1 MRILIVTNLLP
12 PDYDGGQ
19 EMNAWKLARALRA
32 RGHEVLVATSR
43 FRDGFA
49 PTDTEP
55 DWVHRIFTFA
65 PAYRPVG
72 RGLPGKIDH
81 ARQYVEREKIAIDN
95 YRVLLRLLDEIAV
108 DFGYVFGMHR
118 VGTPCVAALTDRR
131 LPVLWHCGDHYLA
144 DREPEHFAPG
154 KLLKAV
160 QATVVREARELESR
174 VDYSHIAFVSQ
185 YLCDHFAEK
194 GFPLE
199 TTYVVPRGIEFPL
212 GDDLERS
219 RTQPPAFLTACQLIE
234 HKGIHIAIEAA
245 GMLRERRPDLEWQLQ
260 IVGKGRQ
267 EYTDR
272 LTTLAHGRG
281 ISDRVHLLGMLSR
294 DEVLGRM
301 RDATAFVS
309 ASLWG
314 EPFANTII
322 ESIASGTPLIGAS
335 TGSILEVVRDE
346 ESALIYTKD
355 DPAALSSRMERVLTD
370 HALTRHLAEE
380 GLAVIRR
387 GYTMDAIL
395 DRTERVFE
403 DLLVSR
409 A

>member
-1 MRILIVTNLLP
+1 MRILIVSNLFP
-12 PDYDGGQ
+12 PDYDGGL

-32 RGHEVLVATSR
+32 RGHEVFVATSR
-43 FRDGFA
+43 FREGFV
-49 PTDTEP
+49 PTGDEP
-55 DWVHRIFTFA
+55 EWVHRIFTFA
-65 PAYRPVG
+65 PAYRPVSG
-72 RGLPGKIDH
+72 GLGGKIDH
-81 ARQYVEREKIAIDN
+81 TRQYVEREKIAIQN
-95 YRVLLRLLDEIAV
+95 TRALLKLLADLPV

-118 VGTPCVAALTDRR
+118 VGTPAVAAFTDRK

-160 QATVVREARELESR
+160 QATVVKEARDLEAR

-194 GFPLE
+194 GFPLQ
-199 TTYVVPRGIEFPL
+199 TTYIIPRGIEFPL
-212 GDDLERS
+212 GEDVDRVRS
-219 RTQPPAFLTACQLIE
+219 TPPAFLTASQLIE
-234 HKGIHIAIEAA
+234 HKGIHVAIEAA
-245 GMLRERRPDLEWQLQ
+245 GLLNARRPELEWQLQ
-260 IVGKGRQ
+260 IVGKGRD
-267 EYTDR
+267 EYRQR
-272 LTTLAHGRG
+272 LADLAYELG
-281 ISDRVHLLGMLSR
+281 IESRIHFLGMLPR
-294 DEVLGRM
+294 DEVLARM
-301 RDATAFVS
+301 RDATAFIS

-322 ESIASGTPLIGAS
+322 ESLASGTPLIGAQ

-346 ESALIYTKD
+346 ESALIYSKD
-355 DPAALSSRMERVLTD
+355 DATALSARMERILTD
-370 HALTRHLAEE
+370 PELARRLAAR
-380 GLAVIRR
+380 GLEVIRR

-403 DLLVSR
+403 ELLVTR